1 MKKPIFSKALLQQFN
16 RENFKKL
23 FQFLIASFIINLF
36 VELLARRSPNDTVLF
51 IVDSPLLFLY
61 GILIIF
67 FSLSLSLLF
76 KRQRFWFMLFSSVW
90 VALAVTDFILLT
102 FRSMPLTAPDI
113 WLMSSVRDIF
123 EKDDF
128 TLVNLECVLTEST
141 DRVEKTWNLKGK
153 PEYVGIMT
161 GSSVEGCSLGNNHT
175 LDYGPQS
182 LTDTENVLDQ
192 AGIVYGYNEHVAT
205 YTTESGIVIGIV
217 SANLLAQTQERANY
231 IRDGITKLRE
241 EGTDLVIACCH
252 WGIEGDHYPNDYQKT
267 TAHQIIDW
275 GADAVIGNHPHVLQ
289 GVELYEGK
297 MICYS
302 LGNFCFGGNRNPQVK
317 DTAIFQQTFTFV
329 DGELQNNISAKMIP
343 CTISS
348 TNSVND
354 FQPTV
359 ASGERKATI
368 IEELNEY
375 SKPYSELQLDAEGTL
390 YLGDKN

>member
-1 MKKPIFSKALLQQFN
+1 MNKRRQLVWTLAAALLLGGCTTTVNVPEQETEKEAVV
-16 RENFKKL
+16 ENT
-23 FQFLIASFIINLF
+23 QTVQPETTEQEEIQPTETQEAEPLIQ
-36 VELLARRSPNDTVLF
+36 TV
-51 IVDSPLLFLY
+51 
-61 GILIIF
+61 
-67 FSLSLSLLF
+67 
-76 KRQRFWFMLFSSVW
+76 
-90 VALAVTDFILLT
+90 T
-102 FRSMPLTAPDI
+102 LTATGDCT
-113 WLMSSVRDIF
+113 LGATQTHGYAGSFHEYYDKYGQDYFFDDVRDIF

-241 EGTDLVIACCH
+241 EGADLVIACCH

-375 SKPYSELQLDAEGTL
+375 SKPYSELQLDAEGML